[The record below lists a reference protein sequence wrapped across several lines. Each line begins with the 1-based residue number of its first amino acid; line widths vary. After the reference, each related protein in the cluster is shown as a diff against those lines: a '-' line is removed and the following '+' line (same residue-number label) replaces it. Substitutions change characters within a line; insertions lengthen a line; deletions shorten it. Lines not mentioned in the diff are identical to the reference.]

1 MDNQK
6 KSQEEVLK
14 ERIEELEKENKELI
28 KTKNM
33 YEEWWRTADAK
44 NLELI
49 EAVKSIG
56 TIANLIYNSTKA

>member
-28 KTKNM
+28 KTKNV
-33 YEEWWRTADAK
+33 YEEWWRKADAK

-49 EAVKSIG
+49 NTLKSVG
-56 TIANLIYNSTKA
+56 TIIDVIYNSSKA